1 VVKLDELKQ
10 VTVDGARVAY
20 VEMGPVD
27 AEPVVLIHGYPQS
40 HYMWRHQIP
49 ELAKTHRVIAV
60 DWFGWGES
68 ERTLTQPVGYEAEVE
83 RIRKLLDALGIDRC
97 NLIAHDYGGYLA
109 LGFLIAHPDRVLR
122 FAILNSRAHETFN
135 RSGFWACWL
144 VASTSRSLPGI
155 VRALPLEKIHRL
167 GLEPYEQAG
176 IFDKELSDRYVGWM
190 GEQANR
196 EWFARFFAG
205 YRLRPRRHE
214 LGALAKLEIPTAVI
228 WGDADPW
235 CPTDIADELAKT
247 IPGAALTKIPHGM
260 HFIAEHKPAEV
271 TAALQT
277 LLARPAA
284 VAGLEAPLPPDPIP
298 NRESKHY
305 REAIL
310 AGWSWT
316 VCAAL
321 VVLGLIGLFTEEL
334 GFVRTNAAHA
344 LALNLGVGLLGFSF
358 ARFALEHVFVLVSG
372 IGMIV
377 FGAIGFYPPAQDW
390 LAETFNLTTVSSTVE
405 LVTGVL
411 SLLIWIVYRPR
422 SAG

>member
-1 VVKLDELKQ
+1 MKLDELKQ

-27 AEPVVLIHGYPQS
+27 GEPVVLIHGYPQS

-49 ELAKTHRVIAV
+49 VLAKTHRVIAV

-68 ERTLTQPVGYEAEVE
+68 ERTLSQPVGYDAEVQ
-83 RIRKLLDALGIDRC
+83 RIGRLLDALGIERC
-97 NLIAHDYGGYLA
+97 NLIAHDYGGYIS
-109 LGFLIAHPDRVLR
+109 LGFVIAHPERVLR
-122 FAILNSRAHETFN
+122 FGILNSRAHETFS

-144 VASTSRSLPGI
+144 VASTSRTLPGI
-155 VRALPLEKIHRL
+155 VKKLPLEKFHRL

-190 GEQANR
+190 GEPANR

-214 LGALAKLEIPTAVI
+214 LEALAKLEIPTAVI

-235 CPTDIADELAKT
+235 CPNDIADELVAT
-247 IPGAALTKIPHGM
+247 IPGAAITKIPHGM

-271 TAALQT
+271 TAAILA
-277 LLARPAA
+277 LLDRSPAKP
-284 VAGLEAPLPPDPIP
+284 GLKPPLPPDPVP

-305 REAIL
+305 RESIL

-321 VVLGLIGLFTEEL
+321 VLLGVIGLFTEEL

-344 LALNLGVGLLGFSF
+344 LALNLGVGLVGFSF
-358 ARFALEHVFVLVSG
+358 ARFALEHLFVVVSG
-372 IGMIV
+372 LGMIAL
-377 FGAIGFYPPAQDW
+377 GATGFYEPAQAW
-390 LAETFNLTTVSSTVE
+390 LAESFNITPISSTVQI
-405 LVTGVL
+405 VTGVV
-411 SLLIWIVYRPR
+411 SLLIWAVYRPR

>member
-1 VVKLDELKQ
+1 MLLDELTQ

-20 VEMGPVD
+20 VEMGPAD
-27 AEPVVLIHGYPQS
+27 AEPIVLIHGYPQS

-49 ELAKTHRVIAV
+49 ELAKRYRVIAV

-68 ERTLTQPVGYEAEVE
+68 ERTLTQPVGYDAEVE
-83 RIRKLLDALGIDRC
+83 RIRRLLDALKIDRC
-97 NLIAHDYGGYLA
+97 NLIAHDYGGYIS
-109 LGFLIAHPDRVLR
+109 LGFLIAHPERVLR
-122 FAILNSRAHETFN
+122 FGILNSRAHETFT

-144 VASTSRSLPGI
+144 VATASRTAPKLLS
-155 VRALPLEKIHRL
+155 ALPLEKIHRL

-176 IFDKELSDRYVGWM
+176 IFDKELTDRYVGWM
-190 GEQANR
+190 GETANR

-205 YRLRPRRHE
+205 YRLSPRRHQLRA
-214 LGALAKLEIPTAVI
+214 LGTLEIPTAVI

-235 CPTDIADELAKT
+235 CPTDIADELAAV
-247 IPGAALTKIPHGM
+247 IPGATLTKIPHGM

-271 TAALQT
+271 TAAIVA

-284 VAGLEAPLPPDPIP
+284 KPEITAPLPPDPVS

-310 AGWSWT
+310 AGWSWV

-344 LALNLGVGLLGFSF
+344 LALNLGVGLVGFSF
-358 ARFALEHVFVLVSG
+358 ARFALEHLFVLVSG
-372 IGMIV
+372 IGMTV
-377 FGAIGFYPPAQDW
+377 FGAIGFYAPAQAW

-411 SLLIWIVYRPR
+411 SLLIWVGYRPR
-422 SAG
+422 STR